1 MSSAQQQLIPVFFTA
16 GTFRWSRTSCNTH
29 LTQLSQKLLS
39 YDNVL
44 KYLAAEYPSS
54 FIQWLLAVDDVEI
67 QTLPTE
73 LGLDPIRADT
83 VYFLPQL
90 QQIVHLEFQT
100 GPASTP
106 PLPLRLLD
114 YWVRLYRQYGYP
126 IEQVVIF
133 LKQTN
138 VEAVYVEQFTVGNT
152 THRYRVVRLWE
163 QDPAPLL
170 ANPALLPLAVL
181 AQTDAPTALMQQV
194 AFLVDTIKEPMQQRN
209 ISACAEILASLKFD
223 KDFIRQF
230 LREEFMRESAI
241 YQEILQEGVQ
251 QGLQQG
257 KATLVLRQLERQLGS
272 LLPELRLQIQQM
284 SIVQIEELG
293 EELLD
298 FSSMQDLIAWL
309 QLR

>member
-1 MSSAQQQLIPVFFTA
+1 MT
-16 GTFRWSRTSCNTH
+16 
-29 LTQLSQKLLS
+29 

-54 FIQWLLAVDDVEI
+54 FVRWLLAVDDVEI
-67 QTLPTE
+67 HSLPTE

-83 VYFLPQL
+83 LYFLPHL

-100 GPASTP
+100 VPASTP

-133 LKQTN
+133 LKPTN
-138 VEAVYVEQFTVGNT
+138 ASAVYVEQFAVGNT

-181 AQTDAPTALMQQV
+181 AQTDSPTTLMQQV
-194 AFLVDTIKEPMQQRN
+194 AVLVDTIEEPMQQRN

-241 YQEILQEGVQ
+241 YQEILQSGVQ

-257 KATLVLRQLERQLGS
+257 LQQGEATLVLRQLERMLGS
-272 LLPELRLQIQQM
+272 LSPELRLQIQQM
-284 SIVQIEELG
+284 SIAQIEELG

-298 FSSMQDLIAWL
+298 FSSMQDLVAWL